1 MTEESRAQEP
11 TPEKASG
18 SLAMPFMSHLEELRK
33 RFIRAIIAVVAGFVI
48 AYNFKEELYGFL
60 SQPLKAALPP
70 GASLIF
76 TSPAEA
82 FITYLKVAFLAGL
95 IAASPVV
102 FYQLWR
108 FISPGLYKNERR
120 LIWPFVILSSGL
132 FVGGAA
138 FCYAVVFPYAFAFFM
153 SFTSDKIVPMI
164 KLSEYLSFSSVL
176 LVAFGIVFEM
186 PLVLVFLGRIGV
198 INQHFLRKNRKYAV
212 LILFVAAAFFTP
224 PDVISQLLM
233 AGPLLILYEISI
245 WMVAAL
251 EKKKAER
258 KAEQEAEFADDAEPK
273 DKASEKDDSISS

>member
-1 MTEESRAQEP
+1 MTDQDAKAQEP
-11 TPEKASG
+11 EPEEESG
-18 SLAMPFMSHLEELRK
+18 SEGMPFMAHLEELRK
-33 RFIRAIIAVVAGFVI
+33 RLMWAIVAVVAGFVV

-60 SQPLKAALPP
+60 SQPLKSALPP

-108 FISPGLYKNERR
+108 FISPGLYKHERR
-120 LIWPFVILSSGL
+120 LIWPFVIMSSGL

-138 FCYAVVFPYAFAFFM
+138 FCYTVVFPYAFAFFM

-164 KLSEYLSFSSVL
+164 KLSEYLSFSAVL
-176 LVAFGIVFEM
+176 LVAFGLVFEM

-198 INQHFLRKNRKYAV
+198 VNQYFLRKNRKYAI
-212 LILFVAAAFFTP
+212 LIMFIAAAFFTP

-233 AGPLLILYEISI
+233 AGPLLVLYEVSI
-245 WMVAAL
+245 WMVAAS
-251 EKKKAER
+251 EKKKADLE
-258 KAEQEAEFADDAEPK
+258 AEQEAEFSSDAESK
-273 DKASEKDDSISS
+273 DRASEKD